1 MVNWQNTN
9 VSRTISVL
17 VLMVLMYLENQSVSD
32 IGLLQIHQFP
42 EDEDRDGP

>member
-17 VLMVLMYLENQSVSD
+17 VLRVLMYLENQSASD
-32 IGLLQIHQFP
+32 IGLLQLHQYP
-42 EDEDRDGP
+42 EDEDRAGP